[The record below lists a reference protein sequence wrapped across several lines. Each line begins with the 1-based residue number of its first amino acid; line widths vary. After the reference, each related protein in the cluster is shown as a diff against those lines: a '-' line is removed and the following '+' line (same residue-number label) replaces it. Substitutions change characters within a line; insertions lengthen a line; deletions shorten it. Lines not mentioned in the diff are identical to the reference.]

1 MRGCLP
7 APNPSVCSPNYPLK
21 LSIMIIVFEEEEEQ
35 EEEEQEE
42 EEDRD
47 DKKVMKK
54 VGSPEYL
61 LAAVTDQEKFG
72 FCKIMMMGMRIMN
85 LLDDDHDDRD
95 DDPDDDDGPITNLKG
110 VE

>member
-21 LSIMIIVFEEEEEQ
+21 LSIMIIVFEEEEE
-35 EEEEQEE
+35 E

-54 VGSPEYL
+54 VRSLEYL
-61 LAAVTDQEKFG
+61 LATVTDQEKFG